1 MKVKN
6 KQPADRQITAEQILR
21 ESKDIQLE
29 DGFTAPKQ
37 IITDPEELAEYRLK
51 KRKEF
56 EDNARRVGRFQMT
69 VWFKVS
75 VFMSEFE
82 DGLHPAG
89 MMYEPGARICGFL
102 SCPSLTEPARSKLQ
116 STWRCSFRNL

>member
-1 MKVKN
+1 MMKVKN

-75 VFMSEFE
+75 FDTPKVTLSGTVGCWERTSMS
-82 DGLHPAG
+82 
-89 MMYEPGARICGFL
+89 
-102 SCPSLTEPARSKLQ
+102 
-116 STWRCSFRNL
+116 